1 MRGWRFTLCL
11 QHHAPVRGGKHRR
24 GDRRRASR
32 GLRSRVIGRG
42 VHSLITV
49 KRLGESKPAPT
60 ATHIGCPVGALTL
73 GRLRRQGGR
82 ERHFPVDG
90 LRKNIFNRSADFRSI
105 AIKDP
110 DLLALFEWAT
120 RHYLEQDTFL
130 CSRIF
135 EYLDTDCV
143 GFPEVRQQP
152 QFIVY
157 FRRLH
162 CQASCT

>member
-32 GLRSRVIGRG
+32 AHCSQLIGSG
-42 VHSLITV
+42 AHTVITV
-49 KRLGESKPAPT
+49 IRRSEIKPVYNG
-60 ATHIGCPVGALTL
+60 IDVGSWARSSLR
-73 GRLRRQGGR
+73 RLRGQGGR

-135 EYLDTDCV
+135 EYLHTDCV
-143 GFPEVRQQP
+143 GFPEVRE
-152 QFIVY
+152 
-157 FRRLH
+157 
-162 CQASCT
+162 